1 MISSFSKSFPTKVP
15 FKCSHF
21 QAHPT
26 NLLLGQYII
35 IYPIKYPQ
43 SISIIVIVFQ
53 SFSRKRWFWDAETH
67 DSQSQ
72 FFRWFMK
79 WGRLFFFFFATAWCE
94 PQTAWGYAMVQVFL
108 QPEPLLVW
116 STIYIIYVHLCFVD
130 SCCFHGWFFGVQY
143 SSHFFLDTNPIPEL
157 DHGCTPVIK
166 HGKKKSTFYRW
177 F

>member
-1 MISSFSKSFPTKVP
+1 LFSFSVT
-15 FKCSHF
+15 
-21 QAHPT
+21 PT

-79 WGRLFFFFFATAWCE
+79 WGRLFFFCDGLMRATF
-94 PQTAWGYAMVQVFL
+94 TAWGYAMVQVFL

-116 STIYIIYVHLCFVD
+116 STIYIHIYIPLLCRFML
-130 SCCFHGWFFGVQY
+130 FLRGIFGGF
-143 SSHFFLDTNPIPEL
+143 STAATFLLDTNPIPEL

-166 HGKKKSTFYRW
+166 HGKRRSTFIDD
-177 F
+177 FN

>member
-1 MISSFSKSFPTKVP
+1 MISSFSKSFPTKVATDWA
-15 FKCSHF
+15 FLFSF
-21 QAHPT
+21 SVTPT

-79 WGRLFFFFFATAWCE
+79 WGRLFFFCDGLMRATF
-94 PQTAWGYAMVQVFL
+94 TAWGYAMVQVFL

-116 STIYIIYVHLCFVD
+116 STIYIHIYIYLCFVD
-130 SCCFHGWFFGVQY
+130 SCCFYGE
-143 SSHFFLDTNPIPEL
+143 FLGGSVLQPL
-157 DHGCTPVIK
+157 FC
-166 HGKKKSTFYRW
+166 
-177 F
+177 

>member
-1 MISSFSKSFPTKVP
+1 MISSFSKSFPTKVATDWA
-15 FKCSHF
+15 FLFSF
-21 QAHPT
+21 SVTPT

-79 WGRLFFFFFATAWCE
+79 WGRLFFFATAWCE
-94 PQTAWGYAMVQVFL
+94 PRL
-108 QPEPLLVW
+108 QHEDTLWFKSFCNQSPSLYDLLYIY
-116 STIYIIYVHLCFVD
+116 TYIYIYLCFVD
-130 SCCFHGWFFGVQY
+130 SCCFYGE
-143 SSHFFLDTNPIPEL
+143 FLGGSVLQPL
-157 DHGCTPVIK
+157 FC
-166 HGKKKSTFYRW
+166 
-177 F
+177 